1 MRRIDCSRLRGWL
14 GSKNIDRKNLDPL
27 RETLKC
33 FVIVSQQGPDFF
45 ASTFGV
51 SIQSGRSYRTV
62 QRHIDRLCELKVL
75 KLKHEANSLV
85 GNSLRRPAT
94 YVLHEEAGKL
104 LSPAETYEEWK
115 RRHGRSAIRRFGP
128 QRVTRPVQGEA
139 SAPAEPLKAAPEER
153 PHRSG
158 ARPQPKLSKTE
169 CAKFMADMAVL
180 TTGATGHK
188 QLDGYYVDYLRDP
201 DHPDPRYRPKMK
213 WGEALEATCKLWKR
227 TQESVNDALKFWGFQ
242 IEGDS

>member
-1 MRRIDCSRLRGWL
+1 VRRIDCSRLRGWL

-85 GNSLRRPAT
+85 GNSVRRPAT
-94 YVLHEEAGKL
+94 YVLHEEAGNL

-115 RRHGRSAIRRFGP
+115 RRHGRSAVRRFGP

-169 CAKFMADMAVL
+169 CAKFIADMATL
-180 TTGATGHK
+180 MKGHTRHVESMGGMAFD
-188 QLDGYYVDYLRDP
+188 LDPG
-201 DHPDPRYRPKMK
+201 DPRYRPKMNRS
-213 WGEALEATCKLWKR
+213 EALEATCKLWKR